1 MHPPLQ
7 RFDHIHVYVADRA
20 AAEIWY
26 AKVLGFTR
34 MKEFEFWAEGAGPL
48 TLSDRSNAIHIA
60 LFERPKEKCRSTIA
74 LAASA
79 EDFLGWRSHLATALD
94 RPPEVEDHEVS
105 WSLYFS
111 DPDGNPYE
119 ITCYEYAEL
128 ASALG

>member
-1 MHPPLQ
+1 M
-7 RFDHIHVYVADRA
+7 
-20 AAEIWY
+20 
-26 AKVLGFTR
+26 
-34 MKEFEFWAEGAGPL
+34 
-48 TLSDRSNAIHIA
+48 
-60 LFERPKEKCRSTIA
+60 
-74 LAASA
+74 ASA
-79 EDFLGWRSHLATALD
+79 RCSARETVAQRRLATALD